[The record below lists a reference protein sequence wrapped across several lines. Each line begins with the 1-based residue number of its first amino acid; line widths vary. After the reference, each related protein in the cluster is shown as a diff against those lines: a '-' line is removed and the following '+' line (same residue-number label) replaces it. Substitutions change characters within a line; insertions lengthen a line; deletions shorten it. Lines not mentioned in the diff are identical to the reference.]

1 MVTTPRPR
9 QTVARILSE
18 RYWPTRIRL
27 EETDMDDEGLVQETT
42 SYKEPGNV
50 DSVSIK
56 PEHWT
61 RSGVFKLS
69 FANP

>member
-1 MVTTPRPR
+1 MVITPRPR
-9 QTVARILSE
+9 QTIARILSE
-18 RYWPTRIRL
+18 RYWPTRIHL
-27 EETDMDDEGLVQETT
+27 EKTDMDDEGLVQETT

-56 PEHWT
+56 PEHRT
-61 RSGVFKLS
+61 RSGVFKVS